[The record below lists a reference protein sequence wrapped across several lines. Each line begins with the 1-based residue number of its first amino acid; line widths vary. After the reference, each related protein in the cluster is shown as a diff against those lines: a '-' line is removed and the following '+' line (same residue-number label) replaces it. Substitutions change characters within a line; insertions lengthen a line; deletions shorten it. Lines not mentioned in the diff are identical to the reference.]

1 MSIKSFLLLNVVKTI
16 TVTTTPTFGGGR
28 CRGGVKK
35 RGEKEVDEDQGGCE
49 LTGARAVREIESGDG
64 FRGTTMVRVQKK
76 SVCVWEARRGGK
88 KSGWLRCESEN
99 TVKTSG
105 VVDLLMAR

>member
-35 RGEKEVDEDQGGCE
+35 GGEKEVDEDQKQKDDDEFSLFLHLRKSFSLLIRCE
-49 LTGARAVREIESGDG
+49 L
-64 FRGTTMVRVQKK
+64 
-76 SVCVWEARRGGK
+76 
-88 KSGWLRCESEN
+88 
-99 TVKTSG
+99 
-105 VVDLLMAR
+105 